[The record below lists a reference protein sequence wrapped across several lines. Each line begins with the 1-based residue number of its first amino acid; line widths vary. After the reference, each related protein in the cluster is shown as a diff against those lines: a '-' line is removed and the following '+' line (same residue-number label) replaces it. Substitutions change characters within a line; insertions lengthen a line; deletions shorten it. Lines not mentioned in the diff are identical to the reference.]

1 MAWPYLTIASRRK
14 PDSMAV
20 LHLSIYTVDCGKKWV
35 HMIDDLLTLHSL
47 DFVGVKTGENTDDW
61 VHVAMVIRIL
71 KTRAQFYTD
80 TSTMRLTGKLLR
92 SADKNTGEPSCVDRG
107 DDLTTTSG
115 EDQTYWLLAIR
126 AARAWR
132 ALQQENTGAN

>member
-1 MAWPYLTIASRRK
+1 
-14 PDSMAV
+14 
-20 LHLSIYTVDCGKKWV
+20 
-35 HMIDDLLTLHSL
+35 MIDDLLTLHSL

-107 DDLTTTSG
+107 VHS
-115 EDQTYWLLAIR
+115 Q
-126 AARAWR
+126 
-132 ALQQENTGAN
+132 